1 MRDSVT
7 QLKTFRKTIQSNMKT
22 TSYYKMRTTK
32 YKKKT
37 KKTNKVNN
45 SRKHGKQEDMSGPP
59 HLRLSCHVL
68 KCSPPK
74 IQPGIDG
81 YAPALYREN

>member
-7 QLKTFRKTIQSNMKT
+7 QLKTFRKTIQSNMT

-32 YKKKT
+32 Y
-37 KKTNKVNN
+37 KVNN
-45 SRKHGKQEDMSGPP
+45 SRKHGKQEDMSEPP
-59 HLRLSCHVL
+59 NLRLSYHVL

>member
-1 MRDSVT
+1 
-7 QLKTFRKTIQSNMKT
+7 
-22 TSYYKMRTTK
+22 MRTTK
-32 YKKKT
+32 YT
-37 KKTNKVNN
+37 VNN

-59 HLRLSCHVL
+59 NLRLSCHVL

-81 YAPALYREN
+81 YAPALYRVGNHLRLILHLNTIKQNSKKD